1 MPKKANQK
9 LRLLEVLKILQR
21 YSDENHT
28 LTVEEIQKKLSLA
41 GMYAERKAIYDDLY
55 ALEEGGYDLLRT
67 KGRGGGVRLLS
78 RTYETAECKLLLD
91 AVASSRFIPED
102 KSLRLMEKISSEA
115 SVYEGVSLKRHFY
128 MGNKQKSLNE
138 KVLYAVDTINEA
150 LNSQKMIEFLYSDR
164 DLQKRLFYRHGGKI
178 YAVSPWELTVFDNNY
193 YLIAYDPETSDLR
206 HFRVDKMEQVTV
218 SARLAE
224 GREKVGELNLND
236 YCSPVFGMFAGE
248 KTAVTIQAPKKLA
261 GVFLDRFGMDIL
273 LVPETEKEGFFH
285 TTVPV
290 IESPPFFGWLL
301 SLGKDVRILFPE
313 TTREHYREALKQ
325 AADENA

>member
-78 RTYETAECKLLLD
+78 RTYETAELKLLLD

-193 YLIAYDPETSDLR
+193 YLIA
-206 HFRVDKMEQVTV
+206 
-218 SARLAE
+218 
-224 GREKVGELNLND
+224 
-236 YCSPVFGMFAGE
+236 
-248 KTAVTIQAPKKLA
+248 
-261 GVFLDRFGMDIL
+261 
-273 LVPETEKEGFFH
+273 
-285 TTVPV
+285 
-290 IESPPFFGWLL
+290 
-301 SLGKDVRILFPE
+301 
-313 TTREHYREALKQ
+313 
-325 AADENA
+325 

>member
-78 RTYETAECKLLLD
+78 RTYETAELKLLLD

-224 GREKVGELNLND
+224 GRGKVG
-236 YCSPVFGMFAGE
+236 S
-248 KTAVTIQAPKKLA
+248 
-261 GVFLDRFGMDIL
+261 
-273 LVPETEKEGFFH
+273 
-285 TTVPV
+285 
-290 IESPPFFGWLL
+290 
-301 SLGKDVRILFPE
+301 
-313 TTREHYREALKQ
+313 
-325 AADENA
+325 